1 MLADCLRLPIYHAVP
16 AVNDERAAALAAE
29 DGGLRSLTAGL
40 RRDAGSAGN
49 PAQDPKRIPTMTS
62 PNDSTKITATCV
74 PDEEWLS
81 TVTRHFGG
89 YQLAVEEAVHG
100 WLQEVS
106 EDYRGP
112 WRTYE
117 LSNGGLYMAPVLES
131 AQIRVASN
139 GYRGRLS
146 GDAAGVLISLFALN
160 HLFLQFHNDTLA
172 RHFVQLMELAAQH
185 AEASAIVWAT
195 N

>member
-1 MLADCLRLPIYHAVP
+1 M
-16 AVNDERAAALAAE
+16 
-29 DGGLRSLTAGL
+29 TA
-40 RRDAGSAGN
+40 
-49 PAQDPKRIPTMTS
+49 
-62 PNDSTKITATCV
+62 PNDSVRITATRV
-74 PDEEWLS
+74 PDEEWFN

-100 WLQEVS
+100 WLQEIS
-106 EDYRGP
+106 GDYPGT
-112 WRTYE
+112 WHTYE
-117 LSNGGLYMAPVLES
+117 LSNGGLYIAPALES

-146 GDAAGVLISLFALN
+146 GDAAGVLVSLFALN
-160 HLFLQFHNDTLA
+160 HLFLDFHNDTLA
-172 RHFVQLMELAAQH
+172 RHFSLLMELAAQH

>member
-1 MLADCLRLPIYHAVP
+1 
-16 AVNDERAAALAAE
+16 
-29 DGGLRSLTAGL
+29 
-40 RRDAGSAGN
+40 
-49 PAQDPKRIPTMTS
+49 MTS
-62 PNDSTKITATCV
+62 ANHSTRITATRV
-74 PDEEWLS
+74 TDEDWLN

-89 YQLAVEEAVHG
+89 YQLTLEEAVHG
-100 WLQEVS
+100 WLQEFS

-131 AQIRVASN
+131 AQIRVAGN

-146 GDAAGVLISLFALN
+146 GDAAGVLVSLFALN
-160 HLFLQFHNDTLA
+160 HLFLEFHDATLA
-172 RHFVQLMELAAQH
+172 RHFAQLMELAAQH
-185 AEASAIVWAT
+185 PEASAIVWAT